1 MIRSLLPFELSISD
15 ASTAEDKQVIAC
27 SAAATDAHTL
37 GTLTDLGA
45 VADQIKLGGPTGFET
60 STPLGLETLADSYHA
75 DFAQFVPLAADQ
87 VADAVKNGT
96 VDCAVVSS
104 VDPVIAD
111 QTMTVLLDDKALVDP
126 NAVVALV
133 NGQAGTA
140 EVLQALNTVDTKLTQ
155 ADLTSMLGEMA
166 NKGQAADYL
175 ASVFLSKA

>member
-1 MIRSLLPFELSISD
+1 
-15 ASTAEDKQVIAC
+15 V
-27 SAAATDAHTL
+27 
-37 GTLTDLGA
+37 
-45 VADQIKLGGPTGFET
+45 
-60 STPLGLETLADSYHA
+60 
-75 DFAQFVPLAADQ
+75 
-87 VADAVKNGT
+87 
-96 VDCAVVSS
+96 VDCVVVSS

-140 EVLQALNTVDTKLTQ
+140 EVVQALNTVDTKLTQ